1 MKEIIYESSSLSGRK
16 FQKEKTVMKEIIYES
31 SSLSGRG

>member
-1 MKEIIYESSSLSGRK
+1 MKEIKNESSSFSGRK
-16 FQKEKTVMKEIIYES
+16 FQKQKTVMKEIMYES